1 MSILVNKDSR
11 VIFQGFTGQHA
22 TFHAQEAIRMGTN
35 VVGGVTP
42 GKGGETHIDRP
53 VFDTVKDAV
62 AETGA
67 DVSVV
72 FVPPPFSADAI
83 MEAIDAG
90 IEVIVVITDG
100 VPVQDMVRVKRYLIG
115 HDAIII
121 GPNTAGVITP
131 EECKVGIMP
140 AHIYPKG
147 RIGLVSR
154 SGTLNYEAVEQMS
167 ELGLG
172 ISTSI
177 SIGGDP
183 VNGCDFL
190 TLMKQF
196 ADDPETDAVLMIG
209 EIGGSQEVDAAT
221 WAKAHMDKPLI
232 GFIAGATAP
241 PGRTMGHAGAIIS
254 GESDTA
260 QAKMRRLDE
269 LGVSVVQ
276 NAAEIGQTV
285 LQSVSGR
292 SDESDEASNPS
303 CVSSV

>member
-1 MSILVNKDSR
+1 
-11 VIFQGFTGQHA
+11 
-22 TFHAQEAIRMGTN
+22 
-35 VVGGVTP
+35 VTP
-42 GKGGETHIDRP
+42 GKGGQIHIDRP
-53 VFDTVKDAV
+53 VFDTVRDAV
-62 AETGA
+62 VQVGA

-83 MEAIDAG
+83 MEAIEAG
-90 IEVIVVITDG
+90 IKVIVVITDG

-131 EECKVGIMP
+131 QECKVGIMP

-147 RIGLVSR
+147 RIGIVSR

-172 ISTSI
+172 VSTSI

-190 TLMKQF
+190 TLLEKF
-196 ADDPETDAVLMIG
+196 ADDDETEAVLMIG
-209 EIGGSQEVDAAT
+209 EIGGAQEVEAAA
-221 WAKAHMDKPLI
+221 WARDHLNKPLI

-241 PGRTMGHAGAIIS
+241 PGRRMGHAGAIIS
-254 GESDTA
+254 GEGDTA
-260 QAKMRRLDE
+260 QAKMQRLAE
-269 LGVSVVQ
+269 LGTNVVQ
-276 NAAEIGQTV
+276 NAAEIGKTV
-285 LQSVSGR
+285 RNSLK
-292 SDESDEASNPS
+292 
-303 CVSSV
+303 

>member
-1 MSILVNKDSR
+1 MSILVNRDSR

-22 TFHAQEAIRMGTN
+22 TFHAEEAIRIGTQ

-42 GKGGETHIDRP
+42 GKGGQIHIDRP
-53 VFDTVKDAV
+53 VFDTVRDAV
-62 AETGA
+62 VQVGA

-83 MEAIDAG
+83 MEAIEAG
-90 IEVIVVITDG
+90 IKVIVVITDG

-131 EECKVGIMP
+131 QECKVGIMP

-147 RIGLVSR
+147 RIGIVSR

-172 ISTSI
+172 VSTSI

-190 TLMKQF
+190 TLLEKF
-196 ADDPETDAVLMIG
+196 ADDEETEAVLMIG
-209 EIGGSQEVDAAT
+209 EIGGAQEVEAAA
-221 WAKAHMDKPLI
+221 WARDHLRKPLI

-241 PGRTMGHAGAIIS
+241 PGRRMGHAGAIIS
-254 GESDTA
+254 GEGDTA
-260 QAKMRRLDE
+260 QAKMQRLAE
-269 LGVSVVQ
+269 LGVNVVQ
-276 NAAEIGQTV
+276 NAAEIGKTV
-285 LQSVSGR
+285 HNSLK
-292 SDESDEASNPS
+292 
-303 CVSSV
+303 

>member
-1 MSILVNKDSR
+1 MSILVNRDSR

-22 TFHAQEAIRMGTN
+22 TFHAREAIRMGTQ

-42 GKGGETHIDRP
+42 GKGGQIHIDRP
-53 VFDTVKDAV
+53 VFDTVRDAV
-62 AETGA
+62 VQADA

-83 MEAIDAG
+83 MEAIEAG
-90 IEVIVVITDG
+90 IRVIVVITDG

-147 RIGLVSR
+147 RIGIVSR

-172 ISTSI
+172 VSTSV

-190 TLMKQF
+190 TLLEKF
-196 ADDPETDAVLMIG
+196 ADDDETEAVLMIG
-209 EIGGSQEVDAAT
+209 EIGGAQEVEAAV
-221 WAKAHMDKPLI
+221 WARDHLNKPLI

-241 PGRTMGHAGAIIS
+241 PGRRMGHAGAIIA
-254 GESDTA
+254 GEGDTA
-260 QAKMRRLDE
+260 QAKMQRLAE
-269 LGVSVVQ
+269 LGVNVVQ
-276 NAAEIGQTV
+276 NAAEIGKTV
-285 LQSVSGR
+285 RNSLK
-292 SDESDEASNPS
+292 
-303 CVSSV
+303 

>member
-22 TFHAQEAIRMGTN
+22 SFHAQEAMRMGTN

-42 GKGGETHIDRP
+42 GKGGQTHLERP
-53 VFDTVKDAV
+53 VFDTVKEAV
-62 AETGA
+62 IATGA

-83 MEAIDAG
+83 MEAIEAG
-90 IEVIVVITDG
+90 IKVIVVITDG

-131 EECKVGIMP
+131 GECKVGIMP

-183 VNGCDFL
+183 VNGSDFL
-190 TLMKQF
+190 TLLKLF
-196 ADDPETDAVLMIG
+196 AADPETDAVLMIG
-209 EIGGSQEVDAAT
+209 EIGGNQEVEAAR
-221 WAKAHMDKPLI
+221 WARDHMEKPLI

-276 NAAEIGQTV
+276 NAAEIGLTV
-285 LQSVSGR
+285 QR
-292 SDESDEASNPS
+292 SLLEP
-303 CVSSV
+303 VT

>member
-1 MSILVNKDSR
+1 MSILVNKKSR

-42 GKGGETHIDRP
+42 GKGGQSHIERP
-53 VFDTVKDAV
+53 VFDTVKEAV
-62 AETGA
+62 IETGA

-131 EECKVGIMP
+131 GECKVGIMP

-190 TLMKQF
+190 TLLKLF
-196 ADDPETDAVLMIG
+196 ANDPETEAVLMIG
-209 EIGGSQEVDAAT
+209 EIGGSQEVEAAA
-221 WAKAHMDKPLI
+221 WARDHMEKPLI

-260 QAKMRRLDE
+260 QAKMRRLDQ
-269 LGVSVVQ
+269 LGVTVVQ
-276 NAAEIGQTV
+276 NAAEIGLTV
-285 LQSVSGR
+285 QR
-292 SDESDEASNPS
+292 SLCETVA
-303 CVSSV
+303 

>member
-1 MSILVNKDSR
+1 MSILVDKDSR

-22 TFHAQEAIRMGTN
+22 TFHAEDAIRIGTQ

-42 GKGGETHIDRP
+42 GKGGQTHIDRP

-62 AETGA
+62 VQTGA
-67 DVSVV
+67 NVSVV

-83 MEAIDAG
+83 MEAIEAG
-90 IEVIVVITDG
+90 IKVIVVITDG

-147 RIGLVSR
+147 RIGVVSR

-190 TLMKQF
+190 TLLKQF
-196 ADDPETDAVLMIG
+196 AEDSDTEAVLMIG
-209 EIGGSQEVDAAT
+209 EIGGSQEVEAAA
-221 WAKAHMDKPLI
+221 WARDHLKKPLI

-254 GESDTA
+254 GEADTA
-260 QAKMRRLDE
+260 QAKMQRLVE

-276 NAAEIGQTV
+276 NAAEIGKTV
-285 LQSVSGR
+285 QR
-292 SDESDEASNPS
+292 SLK
-303 CVSSV
+303 